1 MLVCRSDSDGWYL
14 LHKQHLL
21 VRQST
26 QLSDRSYPPTQ
37 TSTWHKPCAN
47 RLLLRFYYVGRDI
60 LDLENKA
67 AESSHS
73 VNAWARLSSRQFSA
87 AHGASIQLVSLSKME
102 PRTRN
107 RHKPYGTRI
116 TCTRNRHKPYGTR
129 NTAQRIGTTNTAH
142 GIGTRI
148 TCTRITAHGIGT
160 RNRHKESAQ
169 VLHKEYLK
177 PCGARSTY
185 TGDTCTNFAQG
196 MPEPSDA
203 ESLTRI
209 LVQAT
214 LRVSANS

>member
-1 MLVCRSDSDGWYL
+1 M
-14 LHKQHLL
+14 
-21 VRQST
+21 
-26 QLSDRSYPPTQ
+26 
-37 TSTWHKPCAN
+37 
-47 RLLLRFYYVGRDI
+47 
-60 LDLENKA
+60 ENKA

-160 RNRHKESAQ
+160 RNRHKFCTRNTSSRAVQGVITQGTPAQ
-169 VLHKEYLK
+169 VLRKGCLNQATQRVLHEYLCK
-177 PCGARSTY
+177 QH
-185 TGDTCTNFAQG
+185 F
-196 MPEPSDA
+196 
-203 ESLTRI
+203 
-209 LVQAT
+209 V
-214 LRVSANS
+214 

>member
-47 RLLLRFYYVGRDI
+47 RLLLRFYHVGRDI

-87 AHGASIQLVSLSKME
+87 AHGGSIQLVSLSKMK

-129 NTAQRIGTTNTAH
+129 NTAQRIGTMNM
-142 GIGTRI
+142 
-148 TCTRITAHGIGT
+148 AHGIGT
-160 RNRHKESAQ
+160 RNWHKFCTRNTSSRAVQGVLTQGTPAQ
-169 VLHKEYLK
+169 VLRKGCLNQATQRVLHEYLCK
-177 PCGARSTY
+177 QH
-185 TGDTCTNFAQG
+185 F
-196 MPEPSDA
+196 
-203 ESLTRI
+203 
-209 LVQAT
+209 V
-214 LRVSANS
+214 